1 MSLNEEERKTILKP
15 LLSSNWKLVDG
26 RDAITKEFLF
36 EDFSMAFSF
45 MTRVAMK
52 SEQMGHHPEWFN
64 VYNKVT

>member
-1 MSLNEEERKTILKP
+1 MSLNEEERKTILNP
-15 LLSSNWKLVDG
+15 LLSSNWKLVEG

-36 EDFSMAFSF
+36 KDFSMAFSF

-52 SEQMGHHPEWFN
+52 SEQMCHHPEWFN